1 MLQALCQL
9 LKTRDVRSAQ
19 EWLVAAPEREKAL
32 VVDML
37 RTSLSL
43 YAQLAG
49 NNTNDVTTA
58 SYPDDVNKPSSPF
71 GREPKQPF
79 LGRLNISRIFKFR

>member
-1 MLQALCQL
+1 M
-9 LKTRDVRSAQ
+9 
-19 EWLVAAPEREKAL
+19 AAPEREKAL

-43 YAQLAG
+43 YAQLAD
-49 NNTNDVTTA
+49 NNNNDVTTA
-58 SYPDDVNKPSSPF
+58 SYPDDVTKPSSPL
-71 GREPKQPF
+71 GREAKQPF

>member
-43 YAQLAG
+43 YADLAG
-49 NNTNDVTTA
+49 SADVTTHL
-58 SYPDDVNKPSSPF
+58 DDVTKPPTANAES
-71 GREPKQPF
+71 RQPY
-79 LGRLNISRIFKFR
+79 LGKLKLQKGVLCRY